1 MHRTKGLGS
10 DPTIQRKRAV
20 RITLIQCI
28 IFVISLAHP
37 PSSSVS
43 VGNRLELTAPTEA
56 KSCRDGLQHLPLKR
70 VRGWFY
76 LPSGGGAGVDTS
88 FSGNG
93 KITEVL
99 GSQLTG
105 KGFSTLAAVF
115 PVLADGGSV
124 VSNNRPA
131 AHCLMGVTCKSRAY
145 MT

>member
-1 MHRTKGLGS
+1 M
-10 DPTIQRKRAV
+10 
-20 RITLIQCI
+20 
-28 IFVISLAHP
+28 
-37 PSSSVS
+37 
-43 VGNRLELTAPTEA
+43 
-56 KSCRDGLQHLPLKR
+56 
-70 VRGWFY
+70 RGWFY

-115 PVLADGGSV
+115 PVLADGESA